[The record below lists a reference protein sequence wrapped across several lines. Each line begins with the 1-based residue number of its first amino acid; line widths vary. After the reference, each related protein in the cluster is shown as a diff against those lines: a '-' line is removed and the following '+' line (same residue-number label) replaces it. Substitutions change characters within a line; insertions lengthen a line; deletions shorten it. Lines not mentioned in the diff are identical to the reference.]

1 MLEWVELLGTLFMP
15 AILAGLIAG
24 LFGLGGGVVIVP
36 AVYYVLTG
44 MGLAAELAMSM
55 SIATS
60 LLTIVVTGF
69 SSALAHARLG
79 HVDVDLLKVWVL
91 PLIGGAILGS
101 VLVAN
106 YRTPSL
112 IVFFGLFLWL
122 VALLNVLIQKRR
134 QPASEPSVERFS
146 VRAAALLCVFGI
158 GGVSTLAGVGGGTLS
173 VPLLKAQGR
182 GTHNAIGTS
191 AAMGF
196 VLALMAS
203 LNMLFLGAVDEG
215 RPAGTVGLIYL
226 PALVVILP
234 CTVFFAPMGAR
245 IGKKIS
251 AGVLDKLF
259 VLLLV
264 VVGAKMMLSGIKA
277 LA

>member
-1 MLEWVELLGTLFMP
+1 MLIVP

-24 LFGLGGGVVIVP
+24 VFGLGGGVVIVP

-44 MGLAAELAMSM
+44 MGLASELAMSM

-79 HVDVDLLKVWVL
+79 HVDTGLLKVWVL
-91 PLIGGAILGS
+91 PLVGGAILGS
-101 VLVAN
+101 VLVAR

-112 IVFFGLFLWL
+112 IAFFGLFLWL
-122 VALLNVLIQKRR
+122 VALLNVVMQRR
-134 QPASEPSVERFS
+134 GHLVCGGATDKLS
-146 VRAAALLCVFGI
+146 VRLTALLCVFGV

-173 VPLLKAQGR
+173 VPLLKFQGR
-182 GTHNAIGTS
+182 GTHTAIGTS

-196 VLALMAS
+196 VLALVAS
-203 LNMLFLGAVDEG
+203 INMLFWGAADEG
-215 RPAGTVGLIYL
+215 RPPGTLGLIYL

-234 CTVFFAPMGAR
+234 CTILLAPIGAL

-259 VLLLV
+259 VLLLL
-264 VVGAKMMLSGIKA
+264 VVGAKMMLSGIRA
-277 LA
+277 LV